1 MPGGYRQIMAFT
13 PLIRPAVIEDAIAIK
28 KLLSYNDRI
37 HRHLDWCTPMERLGE
52 PSYYVIDHHET
63 VQAAM
68 SCPEDPQDVAWVR
81 FFGAQPGYSM
91 NDSFSLLLREI
102 CRNYTHIPEM
112 IVSVAVQGWF
122 LRLLMEQQFTLHQV
136 IVVLQLDPFSAS
148 LPDVDPQLEIR
159 PVTPADLDE
168 VVRVDY
174 EAFAP
179 IWRYSQH
186 DIRSAF
192 SHSAYA
198 TIAMHQNQVVGYQF
212 SSATPFS
219 AHLTRLAVI
228 PSLQGHG
235 IGRQLTADMI
245 RYTMRNGIDTITVNT
260 QSDNHSS
267 LKVYQRIGFM
277 LTGEQFPVMRYEG
290 HSSAA

>member
-1 MPGGYRQIMAFT
+1 MAFT
-13 PLIRPAVIEDAIAIK
+13 PYIRPAVVEDAIAIK
-28 KLLSYNDRI
+28 KLLAYNDRV
-37 HRHLDWCTPMERLGE
+37 HRHLDWCSPMERLGE
-52 PSYYVIDHHET
+52 PSYFVIDQDDT
-63 VQAAM
+63 VQAAL

-91 NDSFSLLLREI
+91 NESFRLLLREI
-102 CRNYTHIPEM
+102 IRNYTQLPEM

-136 IVVLQLDPFSAS
+136 IVVLQLDTFSAR
-148 LPDVDPQLEIR
+148 LPPLDSKIR
-159 PVTPADLDE
+159 IQPVTLEDLDE
-168 VVRVDY
+168 VVRVDH

-198 TIAMHQNQVVGYQF
+198 SVAIENDQIIGYQF

-219 AHLTRLAVI
+219 AHLTRLAVS
-228 PSLQGHG
+228 PTLQGRG
-235 IGRQLTADMI
+235 IGGQLTADMI
-245 RYTMRNGIDTITVNT
+245 RYFMRGGLEAITVNT
-260 QSDNHSS
+260 QNDNTSS
-267 LKVYQRIGFM
+267 LRVYQKIGFS
-277 LTGEQFPVMRYEG
+277 LTGEQFPVMRFQG
-290 HSSAA
+290 SSSAA